1 MLEDSTRLPLSGYDG
16 VLQGPYMTHTKEVCS
31 SESFP
36 LQQLLSFTLHRKA
49 RSSDLQPSQ
58 ICQPTKGPLQ
68 E

>member
-1 MLEDSTRLPLSGYDG
+1 MLEDPTRLPLSGYDG

-49 RSSDLQPSQ
+49 RSSDLQPS
-58 ICQPTKGPLQ
+58 
-68 E
+68 